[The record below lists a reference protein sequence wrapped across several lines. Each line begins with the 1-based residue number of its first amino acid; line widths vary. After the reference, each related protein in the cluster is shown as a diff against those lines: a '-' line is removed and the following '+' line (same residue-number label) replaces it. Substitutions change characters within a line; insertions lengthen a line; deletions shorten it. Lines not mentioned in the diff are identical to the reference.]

1 MSFAGFWG
9 FARDREAKLGL
20 SYRDRRSCATT
31 KIIVVRS
38 IPDGARA
45 ELVRLWSRAL
55 INNANHLDFDSAIL
69 IGPLPQ
75 PHAEAK

>member
-1 MSFAGFWG
+1 VKPSWG
-9 FARDREAKLGL
+9 YRIVTDDLARQQRLL
-20 SYRDRRSCATT
+20 SRGQF
-31 KIIVVRS
+31 
-38 IPDGARA
+38 PM
-45 ELVRLWSRAL
+45 ELVRNWSLLWSRAL

>member
-9 FARDREAKLGL
+9 FARDCEAKLG
-20 SYRDRRSCATT
+20 YRRSCATT

>member
-9 FARDREAKLGL
+9 FARDREAKLG
-20 SYRDRRSCATT
+20 YR
-31 KIIVVRS
+31 IVPTILRDNRDYCRAVNSRWS
-38 IPDGARA
+38 SRGIGQTLVAR
-45 ELVRLWSRAL
+45 
-55 INNANHLDFDSAIL
+55 IDKNANHLDFDSAIL